1 MKRRP
6 LFSRYGVESGHITG
20 SVLVFPG
27 FDPIRTSRTP
37 SGPMIEAGFSL
48 YQSSRLSR
56 YDAMS

>member
-1 MKRRP
+1 MLPTLPFSDTGPFCALRSMRP
-6 LFSRYGVESGHITG
+6 C
-20 SVLVFPG
+20 
-27 FDPIRTSRTP
+27 TSRTP